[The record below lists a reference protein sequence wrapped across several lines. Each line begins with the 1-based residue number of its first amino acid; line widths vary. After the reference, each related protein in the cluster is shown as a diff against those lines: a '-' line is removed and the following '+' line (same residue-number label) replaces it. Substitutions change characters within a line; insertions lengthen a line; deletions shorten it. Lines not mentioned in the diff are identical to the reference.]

1 MGGYNSRDNKIYYS
15 MNNYTTFIG
24 KVEVSKGIKKILKVY
39 KTDDNVY
46 FIENGDTFILIDEE
60 QVEAL

>member
-1 MGGYNSRDNKIYYS
+1 

-46 FIENGDTFILIDEE
+46 FIENGDNFILIDEE

>member
-1 MGGYNSRDNKIYYS
+1 MGGYNSGNNKVYFS